1 MLRHVA
7 DSFKGFENLLGPCR
21 SWSKRGKAAG
31 TYASKEVAVCMG
43 SAPTRDPSIVI
54 AGRKASGLLR

>member
-1 MLRHVA
+1 MLHHVA
-7 DSFKGFENLLGPCR
+7 HSFNGFENLLGPCGSWWKR
-21 SWSKRGKAAG
+21 SKVAG
-31 TYASKEVAVCMG
+31 TCASKEVAVCMG